1 MKRSY
6 IKQEDPVISDW
17 VHVLGG
23 STEGLLGRQLAQR
36 QAALREM
43 MAAGAQS
50 TLFVYSVR
58 AD

>member
-1 MKRSY
+1 MQ
-6 IKQEDPVISDW
+6 KQEDPVISDW
-17 VHVLGG
+17 VHDLGG
-23 STEGLLGRQLAQR
+23 SSEGLLGRQLAQR